1 MFGKIE
7 FGECKMFV
15 DQLENK
21 INALAPGSS
30 AKNLLKVVLGDI
42 QQKTAFKEVSDQE
55 CHSMVKKMVK
65 ANMDNIDLL
74 SKSNPTDSRIEE
86 FRKENV
92 LLDSL
97 LPRYWSEQDIRNWI
111 QDEGIEVN
119 AFPNEG
125 AVMAQC
131 MSMLKG
137 EAVEGGTV
145 KRIIHEMRDDG

>member
-1 MFGKIE
+1 
-7 FGECKMFV
+7 
-15 DQLENK
+15 
-21 INALAPGSS
+21 
-30 AKNLLKVVLGDI
+30 
-42 QQKTAFKEVSDQE
+42 
-55 CHSMVKKMVK
+55 MVKKMVK

-131 MSMLKG
+131 MSMLKA

>member
-1 MFGKIE
+1 MAKGE
-7 FGECKMFV
+7 FAMFV
-15 DQLENK
+15 DQLRNK
-21 INALAPGSS
+21 INSLYYGSP

-42 QQKTAFKEVSDQE
+42 QQKAAFRDVPDQE

-65 ANMDNIDLL
+65 ANEDNIKLLGDDDLR
-74 SKSNPTDSRIEE
+74 KEQ

-92 LLDSL
+92 ILNNL

-111 QDEGIEVN
+111 EDEGIDVN

-125 AVMAQC
+125 AVIGQC

-137 EAVEGGTV
+137 EPVEGGMV
-145 KRIIHEMRDDG
+145 KKIIHEIRADG